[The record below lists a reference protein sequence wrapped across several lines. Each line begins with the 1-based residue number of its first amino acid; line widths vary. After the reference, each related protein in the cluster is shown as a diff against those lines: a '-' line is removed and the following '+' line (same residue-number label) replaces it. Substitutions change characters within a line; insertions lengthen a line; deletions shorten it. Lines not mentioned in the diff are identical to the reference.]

1 MSVGLALRD
10 KWERVVS
17 SKGNNAFNGS
27 RRVVGRNGFARMQIC
42 GCRVLFGSWC
52 LVRRWNGRVKSVAPY
67 PAKIIRNNGKATRRR
82 WKTDFQRVRSKRED
96 VRWKRY
102 SRHRERVTLLL
113 DFFLSRRLNRSAGIY
128 DETNNANGKEE
139 ITVFAPVARSCLPT
153 FLSFFNSS
161 SNRKSKFD

>member
-1 MSVGLALRD
+1 MGGMDSHECKFA
-10 KWERVVS
+10 
-17 SKGNNAFNGS
+17 
-27 RRVVGRNGFARMQIC
+27 VVGYYSVVGVREY
-42 GCRVLFGSWC
+42 